1 MSSYHT
7 VHFSLSKSQ
16 MMKLAH
22 AHKSGISVTL
32 QLSKNKIKPNG
43 VPLQLT
49 SSEYNLLMSNPK
61 KHNINI
67 SASRV
72 KQGGFLPALIAAL
85 PVVASV
91 LGGLAGVTSI
101 ASNIKSMVQ
110 GNGIISDLNIP
121 IVSNLARKIG
131 LGKKKQAKGIISDL
145 GIPLL
150 SPLAA
155 KFGLGQNKRK
165 MSGKGLFLNRAR

>member
-32 QLSKNKIKPNG
+32 QLSKNNIKANG

-85 PVVASV
+85 PTIASV
-91 LGGLAGVTSI
+91 IGGLAGVTSI

-121 IVSNLARKIG
+121 IISNLARKFG
-131 LGKKKQAKGIISDL
+131 LGKKKKMKG
-145 GIPLL
+145 
-150 SPLAA
+150 A
-155 KFGLGQNKRK
+155 GLY
-165 MSGKGLFLNRAR
+165 LNRAK

>member
-32 QLSKNKIKPNG
+32 QLSKNNIKANG

-121 IVSNLARKIG
+121 IVSNFARKIG

>member
-1 MSSYHT
+1 MLFRS
-7 VHFSLSKSQ
+7 
-16 MMKLAH
+16 
-22 AHKSGISVTL
+22 
-32 QLSKNKIKPNG
+32 
-43 VPLQLT
+43 
-49 SSEYNLLMSNPK
+49 
-61 KHNINI
+61 
-67 SASRV
+67 
-72 KQGGFLPALIAAL
+72 
-85 PVVASV
+85 SV

-121 IVSNLARKIG
+121 IVSNFARKIG